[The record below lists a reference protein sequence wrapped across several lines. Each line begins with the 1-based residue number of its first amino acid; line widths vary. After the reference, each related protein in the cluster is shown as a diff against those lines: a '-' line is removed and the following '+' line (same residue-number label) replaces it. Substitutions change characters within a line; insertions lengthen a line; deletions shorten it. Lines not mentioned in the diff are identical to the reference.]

1 MRRLIQTVIIT
12 TGILL
17 FCSELFAVPA
27 KPGPLQRVY
36 ADGSAITVLLYGD
49 EKFHYTTTIDG
60 FLVRENIDGFLYYT
74 QIDTVE
80 GSIALSSFRANDPEK
95 RTAEELTFLQQL
107 NKEKLLN
114 ALFQEHDTYLK
125 KTPKL
130 RSGAEVRLV
139 DPGVFPTTG
148 EVRSLVI
155 LVEFFDKKFLSS
167 DPHQSFDNLLNASGY
182 SYNGATGS
190 ARDYFIENSDSIF
203 LPHFDVFGPVT
214 LPKSY
219 SHYGGNLNN
228 SPGWD
233 NAPDEMVI
241 EACRALDSEI
251 NFADYDL
258 DNDGFVDNIYIFFA
272 GLGEANGGTPNTIW
286 PHAANIYAGF
296 DKEVSLDG
304 VLLGAYACSA
314 EQKVVRNVPLMSGI
328 GTFVHEFC
336 HVLGLPDLYATINS
350 GQSYT
355 PGTWSVLDVG
365 AYNNDENTPPYMSAF
380 ERYSLGWLT
389 LRELSEPESV
399 TLRPISTNEGLVI
412 TTPDENEYFV
422 LENRQL
428 RGWDLALPS
437 AGMLIWHIVYDQEA
451 WDNNQVNIYP
461 NYQRVDLEEANGNGA
476 LSPLATKNPRS
487 GEAFPGTSKVTSFT
501 DTGTPNMRTMGKESL
516 NKPVTDIRL
525 SGSSVRFDF
534 MGGSIS
540 GLQEKKLST
549 GKIPY
554 HTEGNLLYIDTEQNG
569 TSLIYVYN
577 SIGRLVTTA
586 PNNGTAIELTIGQF
600 YFIKLGQNVIKVIL

>member
-1 MRRLIQTVIIT
+1 MRQSIRLVIIT
-12 TGILL
+12 IGL
-17 FCSELFAVPA
+17 FLFWSDLFAVPA
-27 KPGPLQRVY
+27 KPGPIQREY
-36 ADGSAITVLLYGD
+36 ADGSVITVLLYGD

-60 FLVRENIDGFLYYT
+60 FLVRENVDGFLHYT
-74 QIDTVE
+74 QIDTIE
-80 GSIALSSFRANDPEK
+80 GSIALSLVRANDPEK
-95 RTAEELTFLQQL
+95 RTAEELAFLQQL
-107 NKEKLLN
+107 NKEELLN
-114 ALFQEHDTYLK
+114 ALFREYDTHLK
-125 KTPKL
+125 KAAKL
-130 RSGAEVRLV
+130 RSGTEVHLT
-139 DPGVFPTTG
+139 DPGTFPLTG
-148 EVRSLVI
+148 EVHSLVI
-155 LVEFFDKKFLSS
+155 LVEFVDKKFLSS
-167 DPHQSFDNLLNASGY
+167 NPHQSFNNLLNASGY
-182 SYNGATGS
+182 SANGATGS
-190 ARDYFIENSDSIF
+190 ARDYFIENSDSLF
-203 LPHFDVFGPVT
+203 LPHFDVYGPVE

-219 SHYGGNLNN
+219 SYYGGNLNN

-233 NAPDEMVI
+233 TAPDEMVI

-272 GLGEANGGTPNTIW
+272 GLGEANGGAPNTIW
-286 PHAANIYAGF
+286 PHAANIYTNF
-296 DKEVSLDG
+296 DKEARLDG

-314 EQKVVRNVPLMSGI
+314 EQKVVQNVPLMSGI

-336 HVLGLPDLYATINS
+336 HVLGLPDLYATQNS

-365 AYNNDENTPPYMSAF
+365 AYNNNENTPPYMSAF
-380 ERYSLGWLT
+380 ERHSLGWLT

-399 TLRPISTNEGLVI
+399 ILRPVSTNEGLVI

-437 AGMLIWHIVYDQEA
+437 AGMLIWHIVYDQDA
-451 WDNNQVNIYP
+451 WANNQVNIYP

-501 DTGTPNMRTMGKESL
+501 DTGTPNMKTMDKQSL
-516 NKPVTDIRL
+516 NKPITDIRL
-525 SGSSVRFDF
+525 SGASIRFDF
-534 MGGSIS
+534 MGGKAS
-540 GLQEKKLST
+540 GLQGKKLST

-554 HTEGNLLYIDTEQNG
+554 YTEGNLLYIDTEQKDM
-569 TSLIYVYN
+569 LPIYVYD
-577 SIGRLVTTA
+577 SIGRLVMTA
-586 PNNGTAIELTIGQF
+586 LNNGAAIELTVGQL